1 MKKCPSCKL
10 ENVMFIDSSK
20 NIQDEIP
27 GSKHEFSNW
36 EEYECQDCGALLL
49 VENGYILVRRFD
61 FAKFEYKTLMKYS
74 VNWEKKLEEV
84 FNEL

>member
-1 MKKCPSCKL
+1 M

-27 GSKHEFSNW
+27 GSKHEFLDW
-36 EEYECQDCGALLL
+36 EEYECQDCGASLL
-49 VENGYILVRRFD
+49 VENGYITVRRFD
-61 FAKFEYKTLMKYS
+61 FAKFQYKTLMKYS
-74 VNWEKKLEEV
+74 IHWEKKLEEV